1 MKTEVLFSSKSDEWA
16 TPPEVF
22 QELDRE
28 FHFDLDPCATAENHK
43 CEKYY
48 SREENGL
55 LKDWG
60 GSRVFCNPPY
70 SQIAVWVAKCFYEAQ
85 KDNTLV
91 CLLIPAR
98 TDTKYFHN
106 YILHR
111 AEVRFIRGRLKFNGA
126 RYNAPFPSMVVIFR
140 GANLED

>member
-60 GSRVFCNPPY
+60 GVS
-70 SQIAVWVAKCFYEAQ
+70 
-85 KDNTLV
+85 
-91 CLLIPAR
+91 CLLQSS
-98 TDTKYFHN
+98 
-106 YILHR
+106 ILSDR
-111 AEVRFIRGRLKFNGA
+111 RVGC
-126 RYNAPFPSMVVIFR
+126 
-140 GANLED
+140 

>member
-60 GSRVFCNPPY
+60 VS
-70 SQIAVWVAKCFYEAQ
+70 
-85 KDNTLV
+85 
-91 CLLIPAR
+91 CLLQSS
-98 TDTKYFHN
+98 
-106 YILHR
+106 ILSDR
-111 AEVRFIRGRLKFNGA
+111 CVGC
-126 RYNAPFPSMVVIFR
+126 
-140 GANLED
+140 

>member
-60 GSRVFCNPPY
+60 G
-70 SQIAVWVAKCFYEAQ
+70 
-85 KDNTLV
+85 LV
-91 CLLIPAR
+91 SFA
-98 TDTKYFHN
+98 
-106 YILHR
+106 ILHTR
-111 AEVRFIRGRLKFNGA
+111 RSLCGLL
-126 RYNAPFPSMVVIFR
+126 NAFTRRRRTILWFVC
-140 GANLED
+140 